1 MKILVANEKF
11 VEKGGA
17 SSDSDDDVD
26 SDDEDEDFVDE
37 DDENLQEQATYNKL
51 KKGKIDLKQKGGK
64 IDDESDSD
72 DDSDYEENAGEF
84 ALFDSP
90 LEKTDELLFLKETLE
105 TIHNV
110 D

>member
-1 MKILVANEKF
+1 MKILTANEKF
-11 VEKGGA
+11 VERGGA
-17 SSDSDDDVD
+17 SSDEDEDLD
-26 SDDEDEDFVDE
+26 SDDGDENFEDE
-37 DDENLQEQATYNKL
+37 DDENAEEAATLNKL
-51 KKGKIDLKQKGGK
+51 KKFKQGQPDVKDK
-64 IDDESDSD
+64 VSDSE

-84 ALFDSP
+84 ALYDSP